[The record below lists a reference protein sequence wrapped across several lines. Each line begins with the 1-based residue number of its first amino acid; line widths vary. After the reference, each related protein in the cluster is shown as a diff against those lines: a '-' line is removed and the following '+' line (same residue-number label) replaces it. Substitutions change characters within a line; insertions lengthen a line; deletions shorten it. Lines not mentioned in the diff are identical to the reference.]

1 VSFGLT
7 ARAVATG
14 TALCAL
20 LAGCTGGSPP
30 GSSPSPSATA
40 SGSTSAAPDP
50 VTIDF
55 AVYGPSASI
64 EAYRELAASF
74 TEQQPHVSVDV
85 TRVGTP
91 EAMLGLV
98 GSGDAPDVFLIDHD
112 HLPALVQDELVQPVN
127 ALLEERQVDF
137 GDGYQRSG
145 LTAFAASAALQCMP
159 HDVSPM
165 VVYYNKDL
173 VDFEA
178 LAEEG
183 EEPVTALDGWDW
195 ATFTAAAHAA
205 SQGPAHGLYIEPA
218 IDSLAPFIWSAGGQI
233 VDDPADPSTLTL
245 SEGDARGALEEVLA
259 LVRDPQVTPTGLE
272 LERQDAV
279 TRFRNGRLGMILG
292 TRALTPVLR
301 DAEGLEFDVMPL
313 PSLGRVRSVADMT
326 GYCIAAETD
335 AVGAAADFLT
345 YAVSREGA
353 AITARP
359 GYVVP
364 SNLEV
369 ANSAVFN
376 QPALQPESAFVF
388 NESVRRSQSTPFVPE
403 WPELTEAVEP
413 DLERLF
419 YAPVID
425 LDSALEQLDV
435 TSTRVLTPQE
445 EEQEEA
451 EEEQG
456 D

>member
-1 VSFGLT
+1 MSFGRT
-7 ARAVATG
+7 AHALATG
-14 TALCAL
+14 TVLCAL
-20 LAGCTGGSPP
+20 VAGCTAGGSTSP
-30 GSSPSPSATA
+30 GASPSPTS
-40 SGSTSAAPDP
+40 SGSTSAAPAP

-55 AVYGPSASI
+55 AVYGPSAGI
-64 EAYRELAASF
+64 DAYRELAASF
-74 TEQQPHVSVDV
+74 TEQQPHVTV
-85 TRVGTP
+85 RVNRVANA
-91 EAMLGLV
+91 EAMLDV
-98 GSGDAPDVFLIDHD
+98 VASGDAPDVFLIDHD
-112 HLPALVQDELVQPVN
+112 HLPALVRDGLVQPVN
-127 ALLEERQVDF
+127 GLLEERQVDF

-159 HDVSPM
+159 HDVSPT
-165 VVYYNKDL
+165 VVYYNEEL

-183 EEPVTALDGWDW
+183 EEPVNALDGWDW
-195 ATFTAAAHAA
+195 ATFTAAAHEA
-205 SQGPAHGLYIEPA
+205 SRGPASGVYIEPSVG
-218 IDSLAPFIWSAGGQI
+218 SLAPFVWSAGGQI
-233 VDDPADPSTLTL
+233 VDDPADPATLTL

-279 TRFRNGRLGMILG
+279 TRFKNGRLGMILG
-292 TRALTPVLR
+292 TRGLTPVLR
-301 DAEGLEFDVMPL
+301 AADGLEFDVMPL
-313 PSLGRVRSVADMT
+313 PSLGRVRSIADMT
-326 GYCIAAETD
+326 GYCIAAETED
-335 AVGAAADFLT
+335 VAAAADFLT

-353 AITARP
+353 AITTRP

-403 WPELTEAVEP
+403 WPELAEAVEP

-425 LDSALEQLDV
+425 LDTALEQIDL
-435 TSTRVLTPQE
+435 TSTRILTP
-445 EEQEEA
+445 EEA
-451 EEEQG
+451 EEEQE